1 MLLIY
6 TARDC
11 VEVQPHGAHTYTI
24 LTMGAV
30 GAVAIERTVKH
41 KGGRD
46 AKEASPA
53 FIAALNDQDEIVRR
67 YAASALKTIQPD
79 NEPLLPT

>member
-1 MLLIY
+1 
-6 TARDC
+6 
-11 VEVQPHGAHTYTI
+11 
-24 LTMGAV
+24 MGAV
-30 GAVAIERTVKH
+30 GDVAIERTVKH

-67 YAASALKTIQPD
+67 YAASALKTIKQ
-79 NEPLLPT
+79 EPNPLFHT